1 MRELFLAGH
10 AVGPE
15 GAASLAAS
23 RTLTSLVELDLS
35 DNAIGNAGAAALAA
49 SPNLPI

>member
-1 MRELFLAGH
+1 
-10 AVGPE
+10 
-15 GAASLAAS
+15 
-23 RTLTSLVELDLS
+23 LTSLVELDLS